1 MDSFR
6 ETAIG
11 LTVWYAFLALLGGLL
26 LIIFNHLDPHE
37 AFLAGADIAL
47 LFAFG
52 LIVKSRRLNAQSIVR
67 GEFWRALP
75 SRERPRGE
83 GGRRMAHAMLERV
96 WLHAARAAAVVAIIF
111 CGLALA
117 SHHESTLASAQTLP
131 AAVSGDGSALA
142 ADE

>member
-1 MDSFR
+1 MDNFR
-6 ETAIG
+6 ETAVG
-11 LTVWYAFLALLGGLL
+11 LTIWYAFLALLGGLL
-26 LIIFNHLDPHE
+26 LVIFNHLDPHE

-47 LFAFG
+47 LFALG
-52 LIVKSRRLNAQSIVR
+52 LIVKSRYLNEQSIVR

-75 SRERPRGE
+75 ARDRPRGE
-83 GGRRMAHAMLERV
+83 GGRRMAYSMLERV

-117 SHHESTLASAQTLP
+117 SHHESTSAAAQTLP
-131 AAVSGDGSALA
+131 AAVTGDGSTPA